1 MNKLKIV
8 LLGLVLTLACVFN
21 SNAQIVTGNLF
32 LQGRYLEIGAQ
43 ANASLGS
50 GIAAPIGYHPR
61 TGGAVFLCG
70 GSSSSLLASVYDFGL
85 DGWTVGTPNYMGDYT
100 LPGSPWEGW
109 GIEVNGV
116 REWAYSTNCNL
127 SGGLGAAIG
136 SWTTHSTTGGRVIGN
151 WSGSFLTG
159 QLQIR
164 KEYRVDTLSSSL
176 VITVKLYNTGA
187 TPLNNVYYMRSCDPD
202 QSVPWGGSF
211 VTDNTIRFQNDFY
224 HRVMV
229 SAIAT
234 GGTGSTGT
242 PPAALALGTKDS
254 RAKCL
259 IYNSWPL
266 PTGATYSSIWA
277 GTSTGIGTSY
287 YNINTGT
294 SSDVAIA
301 LVFNLCNIPAGD
313 STSLSYAYIYNG
325 ASSMTA
331 ALDTAFPEPKLLVNG
346 VAMDSVDTVTT
357 CIAASGIADLQL
369 SFASDKSWT
378 WSKWTWSPSIGL
390 SSITG
395 TINTLTMSSVTS
407 VTTYTIT
414 SIDTGVCID
423 RQKTF
428 LLTVLPVLAAS
439 PITRD
444 TIYCQNQLAAPLSA
458 GVAGIGTLK
467 WYITSTGGTGVTIS
481 PTPSTTDTGTYTWWV
496 SQTISGCE
504 STRVPIKVKILPT
517 YIDTILAYICLGD
530 TYEYNGN
537 YYESPGVYPTMFST
551 INGCDSL
558 IRVIVTV
565 FPTDTIV
572 KYDSICAGDSI
583 LFAGSVYYDNG
594 IHSKSFINQFG
605 CDSTVILNLK
615 VIPIPSVAID
625 IYPKPW
631 LCKGDSIQIT
641 AYSQIN
647 DVQTYYWNFTGG
659 TFLNS
664 SINPAGPY
672 TYSYNDSGTYQVKLV
687 VKNTLCYSDTVS
699 KIVKVQLYPDA
710 RISPLDTEYCLND
723 EIEFKPLNI
732 KPDVTYK
739 WVPIDYFPYQ
749 DFGSQKYITGI
760 MVKQGF
766 VGLHAYTSYG
776 CMTIDSIAVFPRS
789 CCKFTVP
796 TAFTPNG
803 DGKNDLFKP
812 LGDKFIV
819 QRFSVYNRW
828 GQEVYVTRYKT
839 PFGWDGTFEGK
850 PADIG
855 VYYWVA
861 FYDCEGEGYIEKGE
875 VTLIR

>member
-1 MNKLKIV
+1 MNKIKSTLYA
-8 LLGLVLTLACVFN
+8 LLLAMFCVFN

-43 ANASLGS
+43 PNASLGS

-61 TGGAVFLCG
+61 PGGATFLCSI
-70 GSSSSLLASVYDFGL
+70 SSTQLLASVYDFGL

-109 GIEVNGV
+109 GIEVNGT
-116 REWAYSTNCNL
+116 RHWAYSTACNL
-127 SGGLGAAIG
+127 AGGLGPAVGSFTSYTNSFGRAIG
-136 SWTTHSTTGGRVIGN
+136 I
-151 WSGSFLTG
+151 WSGTFLGG
-159 QLQIR
+159 QLQME

-176 VITVKLYNTGA
+176 IVTVKIKNTGV
-187 TPLNNVYYMRSCDPD
+187 TTLNNVYYMRSCDPD
-202 QSVPWGGSF
+202 NNVPWGGSF
-211 VTDNTIRFQNDFY
+211 TTANTIRYQNDFL

-229 SAIAT
+229 SATST
-234 GGTGSTGT
+234 GVASVTGT
-242 PPAALALGTKDS
+242 PATAIALGTKDS

-266 PTGATYSSIWA
+266 PTTTSYAAIWS
-277 GTSTGIGTSY
+277 GTVTTIGTTY
-287 YNINTGT
+287 YAVNSGV
-294 SSDVAIA
+294 SSDVAIG
-301 LVFNLCNIPAGD
+301 LVFNLCNIQPND
-313 STSLSYAYIYNG
+313 STVFSYAYIYNG
-325 ASSMTA
+325 ASSMEA

-346 VAMDSVDTVTT
+346 VVMDSVDTVTT
-357 CIAASGIADLQL
+357 CIATSGIADLQIV
-369 SFASDKSWT
+369 SASDKSWT
-378 WSKWTWSPSIGL
+378 WSTWTWSPSIGL
-390 SSITG
+390 SSTTG
-395 TINTLTMSSVTS
+395 VVNTLTMASITS

-414 SIDTGVCID
+414 SIDTGVCRD

-428 LLTVLPVLAAS
+428 LLTVIPVLAAS
-439 PITRD
+439 PTVRD
-444 TIYCQNQLAAPLSA
+444 TTYCQNTISAPLNTNVV
-458 GVAGIGTLK
+458 GLGTLK
-467 WYITSTGGTGVTIS
+467 WYTTSTGGTGTLIS
-481 PTPSTTDTGTYTWWV
+481 PTPSTVDTGVYTWWV
-496 SQTISGCE
+496 TQTISGCE
-504 STRVPIKVKILPT
+504 SSRIPIKVKILPS
-517 YIDTILAYICLGD
+517 YIDTLLAYICLGD

-537 YYESPGVYPTMFST
+537 YYNSPGVYPVMFST
-551 INGCDSL
+551 QNGCDSL
-558 IRVIVTV
+558 VRLLLTV
-565 FPTDTIV
+565 FPTDTII

-583 LFAGSVYYDNG
+583 LFAGSIYYEGG
-594 IHSKSFINQFG
+594 IHAKSFINEFG
-605 CDSTVILNLK
+605 CDSTMILNLK
-615 VIPIPSVAID
+615 VIPIPDIAID

-631 LCKGDSIQIT
+631 LCKGDSIQIK

-647 DVQTYYWNFTGG
+647 NVQSYYWSFNGAT
-659 TFLNS
+659 LVKS
-664 SINPAGPY
+664 SILPEGPY
-672 TYSYNDSGTYQVKLV
+672 TYAYNDSGTYHVKLV

-723 EIEFKPLNI
+723 EIEFRPLNI

-749 DFGSQKYITGI
+749 DFGSQKYITGL

-776 CMTIDSIAVFPRS
+776 CLSIDSIAVFPKS

-812 LGDKFIV
+812 LGDKYII

-828 GQEVYVTRYKT
+828 GQEVYTSRYKT
-839 PFGWDGTFEGK
+839 PFGWDGTFENR

-855 VYYWVA
+855 TYYWVA
-861 FYDCEGEGYIEKGE
+861 FYDCEGVGYIEKGE